1 MTETP
6 RQSNYSHHRKAAV
19 DFVDKV
25 VGGVV
30 AWGELG
36 WWPSEWHER
45 DREEVI
51 FWEQKE
57 QEAEEHALGI
67 GPGHD
72 IEWLAEQHNPIA
84 TDWAPTWPR
93 RGREPLLD

>member
-6 RQSNYSHHRKAAV
+6 KQSDYSDHRKAAA
-19 DFVDKV
+19 DFVDTV
-25 VGGVV
+25 VRGVV

-36 WWPSEWHER
+36 WWPSEWHEQ

-57 QEAEEHALGI
+57 REAEGHALGI
-67 GPGHD
+67 GPWLD
-72 IEWLAEQHNPIA
+72 IARLAQERHRSA
-84 TDWAPTWPR
+84 AKWAPTWPR
-93 RGREPLLD
+93 

>member
-6 RQSNYSHHRKAAV
+6 KQSNYSHHRKAAAN
-19 DFVDKV
+19 FVDTV
-25 VGGVV
+25 LEGVV

-36 WWPSEWHER
+36 WWPSEWDER
-45 DREEVI
+45 DREEAI

-57 QEAEEHALGI
+57 LEAEGHALGI

-72 IEWLAEQHNPIA
+72 VEWLAEQYHPGA
-84 TDWAPTWPR
+84 AEWAPTWPR
-93 RGREPLLD
+93 RGTEPHLD